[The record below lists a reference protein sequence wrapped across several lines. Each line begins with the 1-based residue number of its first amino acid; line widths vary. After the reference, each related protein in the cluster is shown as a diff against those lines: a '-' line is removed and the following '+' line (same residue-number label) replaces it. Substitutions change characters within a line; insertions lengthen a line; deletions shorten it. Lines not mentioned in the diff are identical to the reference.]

1 MFIRAC
7 IFLKRFL
14 GARLI
19 YLLNILNTSHIE
31 RLLNTYYAASAGDPL
46 ERNKQVIANTLESH
60 TRVIS
65 GIHWRNKRGSR
76 HLKGRG
82 VRYDFIENVALE
94 LSLRSCLYSKIK
106 IKDTPSSRSS
116 MFWNG
121 NMSYLGTQEVTV
133 LEVESG

>member
-1 MFIRAC
+1 MNVDSHFEENSIHGPTENERHSKNSIFVLKNIIYLFIRAR

-94 LSLRSCLYSKIK
+94 LSLRSCL
-106 IKDTPSSRSS
+106 
-116 MFWNG
+116 
-121 NMSYLGTQEVTV
+121 
-133 LEVESG
+133 